1 MSVPDKNLTKHTLLV
16 QRSPQALIH
25 YHTMVSPHFTHQTK
39 HARERERERKRERE
53 REKRQG
59 GERQT
64 ETDRERLSLVYM
76 KLFLV

>member
-39 HARERERERKRERE
+39 HAREREREREKERERE
-53 REKRQG
+53 RRDREERDRQ
-59 GERQT
+59 RQT
-64 ETDRERLSLVYM
+64 ERDYL
-76 KLFLV
+76 

>member
-25 YHTMVSPHFTHQTK
+25 YHTMVSPHFTPQTK

-53 REKRQG
+53 KRQG

-64 ETDRERLSLVYM
+64 ERDYL
-76 KLFLV
+76 

>member
-39 HARERERERKRERE
+39 HARERERERE

-64 ETDRERLSLVYM
+64 ERDRERLSLVYM

>member
-39 HARERERERKRERE
+39 HARERERERERKRERE
-53 REKRQG
+53 RRDREERDRQ
-59 GERQT
+59 RQT
-64 ETDRERLSLVYM
+64 ERDYL
-76 KLFLV
+76 